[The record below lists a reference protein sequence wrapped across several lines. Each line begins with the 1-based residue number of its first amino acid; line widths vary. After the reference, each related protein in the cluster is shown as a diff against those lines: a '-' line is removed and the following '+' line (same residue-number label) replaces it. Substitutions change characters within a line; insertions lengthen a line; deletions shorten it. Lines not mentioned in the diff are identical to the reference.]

1 MKTNMKLPKF
11 LSWLAIAALAW
22 GTGFI
27 YNVHMGGE
35 PRWLSQ
41 LYLNK
46 MAIAANTT
54 APKLIVTGGSGAHYT
69 INSELLSEELGM
81 PVVNLGIDGPVGL
94 NVILPSI
101 LEAVQPGDVVL
112 LIPEYLILESDDDYE
127 DGYREKSG
135 WFGTVI
141 GRPGLGGVPAKQF
154 ALSTLQLGI
163 PSLKNTVKSVG
174 DLLEEGEFTG
184 YYDGPLTEQGDPIE
198 TKKREGD
205 WWKLTLKRPANT
217 QSVARIA
224 QFKSEVEAREGELI
238 LSMPWIYG
246 AASDERTLESIQKTA
261 DAFSEIA
268 PTLVDAKTM
277 NVQDSPD
284 LFADTHYHLKPE
296 GRVLRSQQLI
306 EQLKPLLEEA
316 QLEGAQ

>member
-1 MKTNMKLPKF
+1 MTSNMKPPKF

-22 GTGFI
+22 GAGFI

-46 MAIAANTT
+46 MAIAANTPE
-54 APKLIVTGGSGAHYT
+54 PKLIVTGGSGAHYT
-69 INSELLSEELGM
+69 INSDLLSDELGM

-101 LEAVQPGDVVL
+101 LDAVKPGDVVL
-112 LIPEYLILESDDDYE
+112 LIPEYLILESADDYE

-135 WFGTVI
+135 WFGTAV
-141 GRPGLGGVPAKQF
+141 GQPGLGRVPAKQF
-154 ALSTLQLGI
+154 VLSTLQLGI
-163 PSLKNTVKSVG
+163 PSLKNTVKSAS
-174 DLLEEGEFTG
+174 DLIEEGDFAG
-184 YYDGPLTEQGDPIE
+184 YYDGPLTESGDPIE

-205 WWKLTLKRPANT
+205 WWKLTLKRPANA
-217 QSVARIA
+217 QSIARIA
-224 QFKSEVEAREGELI
+224 QFKSEVEARGGELI
-238 LSMPWIYG
+238 LSIPWIYG
-246 AASDERTLESIQKTA
+246 ASDDARTVESIQKTA
-261 DAFSEIA
+261 EAFSRIA
-268 PTLVDAKTM
+268 PTLVDAETL
-277 NVQDSPD
+277 NVQDSPE

-306 EQLKPLLEEA
+306 QQLTPLLEDG
-316 QLEGAQ
+316 Q